1 MTAPI
6 AHVAWF
12 EEDQFGTSWDFA
24 TEATTLALLA
34 AALLVTIAV
43 RVIARFWPGVDI
55 PWLARMAPWMPF
67 ALRMHLAVSLI
78 ALLSLGFYL
87 SPSMDLHVGVAG
99 VLLGAT
105 MVLVAITMATGWRAR
120 AGAWLLIAA
129 GPVGMLEF
137 GFWEVLQ
144 RIDMLGPALF
154 VLIAGPG
161 RWSADHE
168 LGRVLEPA
176 REQIAVAVWALKV
189 AVGSGL
195 IVVAFAEKLVDVD
208 RAVAFLHDRPE
219 FNVLREVGLP
229 IGDSEFVRI
238 AGAIEVLFG
247 LLVISGALAQVGVF
261 IIGVP
266 INATLFFYGETE
278 LAGHLPIYGTML
290 VLLVYASDPEL
301 RGYVS
306 ALWPFR
312 RGGVPARAAPAVREA
327 ALGELAE
334 GTVAV
339 A

>member
-1 MTAPI
+1 ML

-12 EEDQFGTSWDFA
+12 EEDRFGTSWDFVW
-24 TEATTLALLA
+24 EATTLALLG
-34 AALLVTIAV
+34 AALVVTIAV
-43 RVIARFWPGVDI
+43 RLIARLWPGVDV

-67 ALRMHLAVSLI
+67 ALRMHLAVSLV

-87 SPSMDLHVGVAG
+87 SPSMDLHFNVAG

-105 MVLVAITMATGWRAR
+105 MILVAITMATGWNAR
-120 AGAWLLIAA
+120 AGAVLLIAA

-137 GFWEVLQ
+137 GFWDVLQ
-144 RIDMLGPALF
+144 RVDMLGPALF

-168 LGRVLEPA
+168 LGRAAEPT
-176 REQIAVAVWALKV
+176 RDQIARAVWALKV
-189 AVGSGL
+189 AVGLGL

-219 FNVLREVGLP
+219 FNILREVGLP
-229 IGDSEFVRI
+229 IGDVEFVRI

-247 LLVISGALAQVGVF
+247 MLIISGALAQVGVF

-290 VLLVYASDPEL
+290 VLLVYASDPDL
-301 RGYVS
+301 RADVMR
-306 ALWPFR
+306 LWPFR
-312 RGGVPARAAPAVREA
+312 SRAAGSA
-327 ALGELAE
+327 APRA
-334 GTVAV
+334 ASSR